1 MMLPVAVPNYMQPKI
16 TYDNNGNAV
25 MLPQPFMEIT
35 APREVDL
42 NRVQISDSD
51 LKSSPSKSGK
61 HNIIVEENIR
71 IHKEAENEAWK
82 QNVLL
87 TKERSL
93 CAKLSD
99 MGISKLVLE
108 DMSSLVH
115 SSTGEYK
122 SLCFSALWI
131 WNYLLP
137 SSYMLKIELVLG
149 GNQVHM

>member
-1 MMLPVAVPNYMQPKI
+1 MLYQNRLK
-16 TYDNNGNAV
+16 NNV
-25 MLPQPFMEIT
+25 T
-35 APREVDL
+35 SK
-42 NRVQISDSD
+42 VQISDSD

-122 SLCFSALWI
+122 SLCFSALAI
-131 WNYLLP
+131 TD
-137 SSYMLKIELVLG
+137 
-149 GNQVHM
+149 